1 MYKLG
6 MIIALAAVTT
16 LGFARDNKVIYGN
29 DDRLDLYE
37 VTNSFHL
44 DLAKSTAGMI
54 EGSDITVNGDVATIT
69 GPTMRSRGMC
79 ASERFSEQ
87 MTAANCSGFLV
98 GEDLL
103 VTAGHCI
110 TSQSDCRSYKW
121 VFDYANHDANTEAA
135 MTVDAA
141 NVYGC
146 KEILSQSL
154 DRSTQDD
161 FALIRLD
168 RKVTDR
174 TPLKVRT
181 AGKVEDNTAIV
192 VIGHPTGLPTKVAA
206 GANVRT
212 NTNDVFF
219 VANLDTYGGNSG
231 SAVFNAETGVVEGI
245 LVRGENDYNYDYNQ
259 GCRVSNRCADDS
271 CRGEDVT
278 RITNITALMDILNG
292 KTEEVVQN

>member
-1 MYKLG
+1 MSKLG
-6 MIIALAAVTT
+6 MIIALVAFST
-16 LGFARDNKVIYGN
+16 LGQARDFNKVIYGT
-29 DDRLDLYE
+29 DDRLDVYE
-37 VTNSFHL
+37 ATNALHL
-44 DLAKSTAGMI
+44 ELAKSTAGMI
-54 EGSDITVNGDVATIT
+54 AGSNISYNGDVATIT
-69 GPTMRSRGMC
+69 GQTMRQRGMC

-110 TSQSDCRSYKW
+110 TSEADCQSYKW
-121 VFDYANHDANTEAA
+121 VFDYANFDANTEAS
-135 MTVDAA
+135 MTVGADK
-141 NVYGC
+141 VYGC
-146 KEILSQSL
+146 KQIISQSL

-174 TPLKVRT
+174 APLTVRT
-181 AGKVEDNTAIV
+181 EGQIAQGAPIV
-192 VIGHPTGLPTKVAA
+192 VIGHPTGLPTKIAA

-212 NTNDVFF
+212 NTNSVYFI
-219 VANLDTYGGNSG
+219 ANLDTYGGNSG

-245 LVRGENDYNYDYNQ
+245 LVRGENDYNYDAAQ
-259 GCRVSNRCADDS
+259 GCRVSNRCTDEG

-278 RITNITALMDILNG
+278 RITNVRALMDILSQ
-292 KTEEVVQN
+292 EETQL